1 MMKQQILIQEINEIL
16 SNWDPIG
23 VEKPIAEDEY
33 RGYIP
38 EIMQA
43 MDSKE
48 NLKKCL
54 IHILDRLGM
63 SYDVNDNSFEKDI
76 LFISEKILALK
87 I

>member
-1 MMKQQILIQEINEIL
+1 MMKQQILIQEINKIL

-23 VEKPIAEDEY
+23 VEKPIADDEY

-38 EIMQA
+38 EIIQA

-54 IHILDRLGM
+54 IHIIDQLGM
-63 SYDVNDNSFEKDI
+63 SYDVNSDFFEKDI
-76 LFISEKILALK
+76 LSISGKILALK
-87 I
+87 V